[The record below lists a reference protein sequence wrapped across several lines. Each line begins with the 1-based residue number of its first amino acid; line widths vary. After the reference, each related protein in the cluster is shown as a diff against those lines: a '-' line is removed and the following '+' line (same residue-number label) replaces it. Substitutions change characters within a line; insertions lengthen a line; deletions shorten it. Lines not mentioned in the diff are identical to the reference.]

1 MSLGRCDIVEL
12 GGIVPQD
19 FSLACRGHPG
29 QRQQLFYGMT
39 ISPSLR
45 MAEVGSSDQI
55 VIAQYLDDLFDPR
68 VVLVRGDVTL
78 TLEVLDRMQF
88 QAGNLDPPEATIHP
102 GRQTIQPER
111 CPACPRFQMN

>member
-1 MSLGRCDIVEL
+1 MNGFFSTLLEVRSGPFIVCDPSSLGRWDVVEL
-12 GGIVPQD
+12 GGIVPHD
-19 FSLACRGHPG
+19 FSLAFRGHPR

-45 MAEVGSSDQI
+45 MAEVCGRDQI

-78 TLEVLDRMQF
+78 TLE
-88 QAGNLDPPEATIHP
+88 
-102 GRQTIQPER
+102 
-111 CPACPRFQMN
+111 